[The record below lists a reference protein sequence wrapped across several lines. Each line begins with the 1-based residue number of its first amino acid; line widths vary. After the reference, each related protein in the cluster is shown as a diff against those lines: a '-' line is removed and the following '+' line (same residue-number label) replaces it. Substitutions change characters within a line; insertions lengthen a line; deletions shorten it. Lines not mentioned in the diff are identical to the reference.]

1 MKQVLQYINTGET
14 KVVDVPIPQ
23 VQKKTALV
31 RTAAS
36 LVSAGT
42 ERSLVE
48 FAEKN
53 LMQKA
58 KSRPDL
64 VKQVLDKAKRE
75 GILTTLDSTFNRLDQ
90 PLVLG
95 YSSAGTITEVGEG
108 LEGFQVGDRVVCAGG
123 NHAVHAEYAVIPQ
136 NLLALYTEKV
146 EVSRGADILLVK
158 RKAKKS
164 DDLAHACG
172 FAAAALWQISGE
184 WPQFDQLVESQITRM
199 DEDSDS
205 PAQWDAVDVTTERAS
220 ISQEA
225 EAGQTQWWKLKSVK

>member
-1 MKQVLQYINTGET
+1 MREVSMKQVLQYINTGET

-48 FAEKN
+48 FAEKH
-53 LMQKA
+53 LMRKA

-64 VKQVLDKAKRE
+64 VKPVLYKAKRE

-90 PLVLG
+90 PLVLAIHRQG
-95 YSSAGTITEVGEG
+95 PLTEVGEG

-136 NLLALYTEKV
+136 NLLAHLP
-146 EVSRGADILLVK
+146 ADIPFESACFATLGAISLNGI
-158 RKAKKS
+158 R
-164 DDLAHACG
+164 LAHLEIAT
-172 FAAAALWQISGE
+172 AWQ
-184 WPQFDQLVESQITRM
+184 
-199 DEDSDS
+199 
-205 PAQWDAVDVTTERAS
+205 
-220 ISQEA
+220 
-225 EAGQTQWWKLKSVK
+225 